1 MGSPPWLPENQS
13 FVPPQW
19 HPWAVL
25 LFLVSPT
32 VWLLLH
38 FKDCAGSMCRGD
50 FELQAETLDL
60 ASVEWDSWVVLQQ
73 TVTTSCFRVA
83 VAVLKGQV
91 PPLPRGVLSQAP
103 PFAIHTYF
111 VFQGSM

>member
-1 MGSPPWLPENQS
+1 
-13 FVPPQW
+13 
-19 HPWAVL
+19 
-25 LFLVSPT
+25 
-32 VWLLLH
+32 
-38 FKDCAGSMCRGD
+38 MCRGD
-50 FELQAETLDL
+50 FELEAKTLDL
-60 ASVEWDSWVVLQQ
+60 ASVEWDSWVVLKQ
-73 TVTTSCFRVA
+73 TVTTSCFRVT